1 MFGGWVG
8 SVLRASEGRSRRRPT
23 TVPTD
28 AFSITVPTDA
38 FSITVPTDAF
48 LPSGREPS
56 AVTVAERT
64 RSAVDAR
71 PFLRDALAAGV
82 VNYAAAAETLSVA
95 AGDDTDAV
103 TAALRRYAAEL
114 SRSSPP
120 GDARVRMERGL
131 SSVDTDESETGIDA
145 DESETS
151 VDTSG
156 TAATPGDSRDAPPLF
171 RLGGVAL
178 VDDPGGD
185 LTAVLA
191 RGEVDARGLEHV
203 LGRLRTAGVSVTA
216 AGVGDGVL
224 VVAVPDR
231 AGATALRT
239 VEDAL
244 G

>member
-1 MFGGWVG
+1 M
-8 SVLRASEGRSRRRPT
+8 
-23 TVPTD
+23 
-28 AFSITVPTDA
+28 
-38 FSITVPTDAF
+38 
-48 LPSGREPS
+48 
-56 AVTVAERT
+56 TVAERT

-95 AGDDTDAV
+95 DAESNTDGRGDTDAV

-131 SSVDTDESETGIDA
+131 SSVDMDESETGIDADESETGVDA